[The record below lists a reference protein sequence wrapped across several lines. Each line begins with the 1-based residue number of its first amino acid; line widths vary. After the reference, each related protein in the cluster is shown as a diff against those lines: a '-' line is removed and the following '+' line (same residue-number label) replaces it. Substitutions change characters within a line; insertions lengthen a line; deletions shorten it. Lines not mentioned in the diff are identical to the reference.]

1 MRATLGH
8 RRLRVVAVLLLL
20 GLGLACGDDDDDGGD
35 SGDGQVADAAP
46 DNDAGDDPDASIG
59 ETTAC
64 PPTPDLR
71 CSAVTEICVV
81 KTPVGPA
88 QTSSCEPLPEGCEAE
103 RTCGCAGAELCTGS
117 FDTCSE
123 SEAENTIVCECPQC
137 Q

>member
-8 RRLRVVAVLLLL
+8 HRLRVVAVLLLL
-20 GLGLACGDDDDDGGD
+20 GLGLACGGDDDDGGD
-35 SGDGQVADAAP
+35 SGDGKVADAAP
-46 DNDAGDDPDASIG
+46 GDDPDASIG

-71 CSAVTEICVV
+71 CNAATEICVV
-81 KTPVGPA
+81 STPVGPA
-88 QTSSCEPLPEGCEAE
+88 ETSSCEPLPDGCQAD
-103 RTCGCAGAELCTGS
+103 RTCGCAGAELCTGA

>member
-1 MRATLGH
+1 MRATLG
-8 RRLRVVAVLLLL
+8 RGGLRVGVLLLLTL
-20 GLGLACGDDDDDGGD
+20 GLGLACGGDDDGDDG
-35 SGDGQVADAAP
+35 GDGQVADAAP
-46 DNDAGDDPDASIG
+46 DNDSGGDRDASIG

-88 QTSSCEPLPEGCEAE
+88 QTSSCEPLPEGCQAE

-123 SEAENTIVCECPQC
+123 SEDENTIVCECPQC